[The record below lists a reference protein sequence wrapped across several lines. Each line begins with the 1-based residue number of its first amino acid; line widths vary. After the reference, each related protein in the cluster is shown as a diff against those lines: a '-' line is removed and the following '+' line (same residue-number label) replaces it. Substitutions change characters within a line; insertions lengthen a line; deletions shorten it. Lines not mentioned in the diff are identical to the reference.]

1 MNLYDQTLDAIA
13 KFDELRHPPLD
24 AWIKSID
31 PVLVAADQP
40 PIGSDKV
47 ESISILNDE
56 LIISTSYSVMCCD
69 QMSSMCL
76 PLSIVQASD
85 PVQEATRFQLQK
97 KLSDAKSRLAESQDN
112 VAKFSGQI
120 GMLEAKLS
128 SLPVPQP
135 EALSSHGVLAQP
147 I

>member
-24 AWIKSID
+24 AWIKAID

-76 PLSIVQASD
+76 PLFIVQAVD

-112 VAKFSGQI
+112 VAKFSGEI
-120 GMLEAKLS
+120 GMLEAKLA
-128 SLPVPQP
+128 SLPVSQP
-135 EALSSHGVLAQP
+135 EALSSYGVLAQP
-147 I
+147 T